1 MVAFNDRRESIG
13 SGDFNNPSGTFSLT
27 THGYDQE
34 DRWAGMS
41 HKDAAPEVRSYYSGQ
56 KDTKT
61 WQEANRLA
69 ARRTAHEVRRQGY
82 TNGFEYASAYQDHLA
97 RVMATK
103 GPSLAEKHGELKHRQ
118 SGYGRT

>member
-69 ARRTAHEVRRQGY
+69 ARRTAGLHQRFRVRLGLPGPPGSGDGDQGP
-82 TNGFEYASAYQDHLA
+82 FA
-97 RVMATK
+97 
-103 GPSLAEKHGELKHRQ
+103 
-118 SGYGRT
+118 GREAW